1 MAALVNRAAAGQVLG
16 SQATPILVFVGEIMV
31 ASGLV
36 AAMGPARRALGV
48 QPMEAL
54 KAE

>member
-1 MAALVNRAAAGQVLG
+1 MDRMAAGQVLDD
-16 SQATPILVFVGEIMV
+16 QATPILVFVGVIMV

-54 KAE
+54 KEE